1 MHKVM
6 TSFRMEETL
15 ALWKG
20 LTKDQKFGMLNIF
33 EIKRFKLLLS
43 CFEEECYMEY
53 ENIGVVY

>member
-20 LTKDQKFGMLNIF
+20 LTKDQKR
-33 EIKRFKLLLS
+33 RFVQIWNV
-43 CFEEECYMEY
+43 EY
-53 ENIGVVY
+53 F